1 MPLASM
7 ILVLLVAVPLVGAAL
22 ALAAGR
28 WDRGPRSVALAA
40 ALLQAGLLVPL
51 ATAGAFSGRAID
63 ALPGGTGSL
72 LGMHVDG
79 VSAPLVAL
87 TALIGVVAV
96 LASWKLEDRPATH
109 FALLLLLQAA
119 ATAVFL
125 FRNIFAFY
133 VAWEAV
139 LIPMYF
145 LIGGWGHE
153 RRRHA
158 AAKFFV
164 YTFLASVFMLV
175 GLLVAFFS
183 TGTADILFISAKAGS
198 IVSATTVFWLLM
210 LGFLVKLPAFPFH
223 TWLPD
228 AHVEAPTAGSIVLAA
243 VLLKMGGYG
252 MLRIAMPFAPQA
264 FDASRGI
271 LAALGIIGIV
281 YGGAMAFQQ
290 EDLKRLIA
298 YSSISHM
305 GFVLLALA
313 VGTPAALGA
322 AMVVMV
328 SHGFVA
334 GLLFFLTGA
343 LYDRTHT
350 RELRR
355 FGGLGAVAPAWS
367 VVFVFAALASAGLP
381 GLSGFPGEFVTML
394 ESWGSLGWWTL
405 VAALGLVVA
414 AAYNL
419 RAVRGTVQGPVGEF
433 DALPDL
439 DARERLA
446 AAWFGSAIIVIGV
459 YPSLVLAASSRA
471 LEALSKAVGG

>member
-1 MPLASM
+1 MSAPAM
-7 ILVLLVAVPLVGAAL
+7 VLVLLVAVPLVASGL
-22 ALAAGR
+22 ALAAR
-28 WDRGPRSVALAA
+28 RTPSGPRAVALAA
-40 ALLQAGLLVPL
+40 ALTQAALLVPL
-51 ATAGAFSGRAID
+51 AAAGAFSGRSFD
-63 ALPGGTGSL
+63 AVPGGSATL
-72 LGMHVDG
+72 LRMHIDG
-79 VSAPLVAL
+79 ISAPLIAL

-96 LASWKLEDRPATH
+96 LASWKVHDRPATH

-139 LIPMYF
+139 LVPMYF

-183 TGTADILFISAKAGS
+183 TGTADIFLISAKVGS
-198 IVSATTVFWLLM
+198 IVSPTAVFWLLM
-210 LGFLVKLPAFPFH
+210 VGFLVKLPAFPFH

-252 MLRIAMPFAPQA
+252 MLRIALPFAPA
-264 FDASRGI
+264 SFDASRGI

-290 EDLKRLIA
+290 DDLKRLIA

-305 GFVLLALA
+305 GFVLLAVSVA
-313 VGTPAALGA
+313 TPAALGA

-334 GLLFFLTGA
+334 GLLFFLVGA

-381 GLSGFPGEFVTML
+381 GLSGFPGEFVATL

-405 VAALGLVVA
+405 LAALGLVVA

-419 RAVRGTVQGPVGEF
+419 RAVRGTVQGPTGEF

-439 DARERLA
+439 DARERIA
-446 AAWFGSAIIVIGV
+446 AAWCGIVILAIGV
-459 YPSLVLAASSRA
+459 YPTVVLAGSSRA
-471 LEALSKAVGG
+471 LEGLSRVVGG

>member
-1 MPLASM
+1 MSTASW
-7 ILVLLVAVPLVGAAL
+7 ILVLLVAIPLTGAGAVL
-22 ALAAGR
+22 LTGR
-28 WDRGPRSVALAA
+28 STTAPRAVALAFAIAQA
-40 ALLQAGLLVPL
+40 ALLVPL
-51 ATAGAFSGRAID
+51 ALTGAFR
-63 ALPGGTGSL
+63 GGTTQAVVGGPASL
-72 LGMHVDG
+72 LRMQLDG
-79 VSAPLVAL
+79 ISAPLVAL

-96 LASWKLEDRPATH
+96 LASWKVDERPETH

-175 GLLVAFFS
+175 GLLAAFFS
-183 TGTADILFISAKAGS
+183 TGTGDMVLIAARAGS
-198 IVSATTVFWLLM
+198 LVSPTAVFWLLM

-252 MLRIAMPFAPQA
+252 ILRIAMPFAPEA
-264 FDASRGI
+264 FDASRGV
-271 LAALGIIGIV
+271 LAALGIVGIV

-290 EDLKRLIA
+290 ADLKRLIA

-305 GFVLLALA
+305 GFVLLAVA
-313 VGTPAALGA
+313 VASPAALGA

-355 FGGLGAVAPAWS
+355 FGGLGAVTPAWS

-381 GLSGFPGEFVTML
+381 GSVRVPRGVRDDAGVVGFVRVVDAGRRARAGGRCGLQPACSPRHGAGPCRRV
-394 ESWGSLGWWTL
+394 LG
-405 VAALGLVVA
+405 AA
-414 AAYNL
+414 
-419 RAVRGTVQGPVGEF
+419 RP
-433 DALPDL
+433 
-439 DARERLA
+439 
-446 AAWFGSAIIVIGV
+446 
-459 YPSLVLAASSRA
+459 
-471 LEALSKAVGG
+471 